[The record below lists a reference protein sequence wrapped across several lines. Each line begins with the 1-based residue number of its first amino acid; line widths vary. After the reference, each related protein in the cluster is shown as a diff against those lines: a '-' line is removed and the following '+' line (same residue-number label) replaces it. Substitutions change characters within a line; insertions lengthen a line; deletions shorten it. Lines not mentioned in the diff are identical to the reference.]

1 MDVYYIIPTNFVCLS
16 KLKVGE
22 IIRFMFFF
30 FFLIIQVPLCEG
42 NWEVMSRNAQNT
54 QRVIAVTQERS
65 ADVLPWLLH
74 WVFKAGSEL
83 DGFKYIVEV
92 ESIAFS

>member
-30 FFLIIQVPLCEG
+30 FLIIQGPLWEG
-42 NWEVMSRNAQNT
+42 NWEEMSRNAQNT

-83 DGFKYIVEV
+83 DGFKYIVAV